1 MTAAELQKIETEL
14 SFISRTA
21 GRIEGAGEDDWQATD
36 AIQRAV
42 NAIREM
48 LLDMQPACEEIP
60 AGVALAA

>member
-1 MTAAELQKIETEL
+1 MTAAELKQIESEL
-14 SFISRTA
+14 SFISCTA

-42 NAIREM
+42 DAVREM
-48 LLDMQPACEEIP
+48 LLEMQPACEEIS